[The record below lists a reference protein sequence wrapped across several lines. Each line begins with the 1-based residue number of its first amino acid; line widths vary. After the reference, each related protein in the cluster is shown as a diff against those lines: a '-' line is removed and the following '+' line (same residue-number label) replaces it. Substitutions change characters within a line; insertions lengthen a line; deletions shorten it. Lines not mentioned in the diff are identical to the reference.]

1 MNVHHVPP
9 RSDRGVEPASFD
21 SDRASPPTHARVS
34 RRQLLAACI
43 AAPLVAV
50 LAGCAPDSGRGSSG
64 TNSRRPSL
72 TVSPSGG
79 QSGRAG
85 TLVVYFSRAGENYW
99 YGGRRDLRV
108 GNTRRLVD
116 MIASRI
122 DCDTY
127 EIVPADPYP
136 RAYEPTVD
144 RNVRE
149 IRADARPAIADPLPD
164 VARYRHVLIGSP
176 VWASQ
181 APMIMST
188 FVEGVDLGGTRV
200 LPFVTFAV
208 SGMSGVDEHYRS
220 VLPTARVVDGLAI
233 QGEEVDAGGPD
244 LDTWLRTN
252 GLLNDQLPV
261 AGARR

>member
-1 MNVHHVPP
+1 ML
-9 RSDRGVEPASFD
+9 D
-21 SDRASPPTHARVS
+21 SDRASPATGARVS

-43 AAPLVAV
+43 AAPLAM
-50 LAGCAPDSGRGSSG
+50 LAGCALDSGRGSSG
-64 TNSRRPSL
+64 TNSRGPGL
-72 TVSPSGG
+72 TVSSSGG

-85 TLVVYFSRAGENYW
+85 TLVAYFSRAGENYW
-99 YGGRRDLRV
+99 YGGRRNLRV

-116 MIASRI
+116 MITSRI

-127 EIVPADPYP
+127 EIVPFDPYP

-149 IRADARPAIADPLPD
+149 LRADARPAIADPLPD

-188 FVEGVDLGGTRV
+188 FIEGVDLGGARV

-220 VLPTARVVDGLAI
+220 VLPTATVVDGLAI
-233 QGEEVDAGGPD
+233 QGEKVDASSPD
-244 LDTWLRTN
+244 LDAWLRTN
-252 GLLNDQLPV
+252 DLLNDEHPV